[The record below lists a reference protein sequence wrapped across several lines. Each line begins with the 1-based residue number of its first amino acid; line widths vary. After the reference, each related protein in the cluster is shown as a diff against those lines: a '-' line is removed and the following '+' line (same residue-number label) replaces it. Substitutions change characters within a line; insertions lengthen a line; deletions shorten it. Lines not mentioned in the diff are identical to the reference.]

1 MNGAAAVHSTFNID
15 HSTFNIASQVMEPNS
30 PKTLYVTTG
39 LHGGGAERLLTN
51 MLLQQGDRDRI
62 TVVSLL
68 PGGIF
73 RRTIEDAGIRVI
85 DLDMYR
91 YRDVVRAAFSL
102 ARLIRAEQPSL
113 VYGWMYHANLLA
125 MLSLLLAGRPRTRL
139 IWAIFCTD
147 ALDRAFLGKRRVIRG
162 ISAFLSRWVSGIIYN
177 AEEARDYHRGIG
189 FCEPH
194 SVVISNC
201 VDPEVFRHDPRER
214 GALRAE
220 LGIKPD
226 EVVVTVIA
234 RVNPMKDWETVRQA
248 VRDLPAVVTVAIGKG
263 TNELP
268 PQPGF
273 IGLGWRD
280 DVVRILSAAD
290 IFLLGS
296 AFGEGASLAL
306 GEAMLCGLPCVV
318 TDVGG
323 NSALVGDGGIVVEPR
338 NPAAIRK
345 AILQLAAD
353 REHREALGRMARARA
368 VSAESSDSIL
378 RRLRLL
384 SPAVEGSP

>member
-1 MNGAAAVHSTFNID
+1 
-15 HSTFNIASQVMEPNS
+15 MENHP
-30 PKTLYVTTG
+30 PQTLYVTTS
-39 LHGGGAERLLTN
+39 LRGGGAERLLTN
-51 MLLQQGDRDRI
+51 MLLQQDDRDRI

-85 DLDMYR
+85 DLGMHR
-91 YRDVVRAAFSL
+91 YRDVVRAAFAL
-102 ARLIRAEQPSL
+102 ARLMRAERPSL

-125 MLSLLLAGRPRTRL
+125 MLALLLAGRPRTRL

-147 ALDRAFLGKRRVIRG
+147 SLDRQFLWKRRVIRG
-162 ISAFLSRWVSGIIYN
+162 VSAFLSRWVSGIIYN

-189 FCEPH
+189 FCEPQ

-201 VDPEVFRHDPRER
+201 VDAGVFRHDPRER
-214 GALRAE
+214 GALRTE
-220 LGIKPD
+220 LGIKP
-226 EVVVTVIA
+226 EQVMVTVIA
-234 RVNPMKDWETVRQA
+234 RVNPMKGWETVLQA
-248 VRDLPAVVTVAIGKG
+248 VRDLPGVVTVAIGKG

-323 NSALVGDGGIVVEPR
+323 NAALVGGGGIVVEPR
-338 NPAAIRK
+338 NPAAIRN

-353 REHREALGRMARARA
+353 REWREALGRVARARA
-368 VSAESSDSIL
+368 VSAESPDSIL

>member
-1 MNGAAAVHSTFNID
+1 
-15 HSTFNIASQVMEPNS
+15 MENHP
-30 PKTLYVTTG
+30 PQTMYVTTG
-39 LHGGGAERLLTN
+39 LRGGGAERLLTN
-51 MLLQQGDRDRI
+51 MLLQQGDPDRI

-68 PGGIF
+68 PGGFF
-73 RRTIEDAGIRVI
+73 RHTLEDAGIRVI
-85 DLDMYR
+85 DLGMHR
-91 YRDVVRAAFSL
+91 YRDVVRAAFLL
-102 ARLIRAEQPSL
+102 ARLFRAEQPSL

-147 ALDRAFLGKRRVIRG
+147 SLDRAFLWKRRVIRG
-162 ISAFLSRWVSGIIYN
+162 VSAFFSRWVSGIIYN
-177 AEEARDYHRGIG
+177 AEEARDYHRGLG
-189 FCEPH
+189 FCEPQ

-226 EVVVTVIA
+226 EVVVTIIA

-248 VRDLPAVVTVAIGKG
+248 VRDLPDVVTVAVGKG

-268 PQPGF
+268 PQRGF

-338 NPAAIRK
+338 NPAAIRR
-345 AILQLAAD
+345 AILQLATD
-353 REHREALGRMARARA
+353 RERREALGRMARARA
-368 VSAESSDSIL
+368 VNAESPDSIL

>member
-1 MNGAAAVHSTFNID
+1 
-15 HSTFNIASQVMEPNS
+15 METNS
-30 PKTLYVTTG
+30 PQTMYVTTG

-51 MLLQQGDRDRI
+51 MLLQQGGRDRI

-68 PGGIF
+68 PGGVF
-73 RRTIEDAGIRVI
+73 CRTLEDAGIRVI
-85 DLDMYR
+85 DLDMHR
-91 YRDVVRAAFSL
+91 YRDAVRAAFSL
-102 ARLIRAEQPSL
+102 ARLIRAQRPSI

-125 MLSLLLAGRPRTRL
+125 MLALLLAGRPRTRL
-139 IWAIFCTD
+139 VWAIFCTD
-147 ALDRAFLGKRRVIRG
+147 ALDRGFHWKPRIVRG
-162 ISAFLSRWVSGIIYN
+162 VSAFLSRWVSGIIYN

-189 FCEPH
+189 FREPH

-214 GALRAE
+214 GDLRAE
-220 LGIKPD
+220 LGIEPD
-226 EVVVTVIA
+226 DVVVSIIA

-248 VRDLPAVVTVAIGKG
+248 LRDLPGIVTVAIGKG

-268 PQPGF
+268 PRPGF

-296 AFGEGASLAL
+296 AFGEGTSLAL

-338 NPAAIRK
+338 NPAAIRE
-345 AILQLAAD
+345 AVLQLAAD
-353 REHREALGRMARARA
+353 RERREAMGRIARERA
-368 VSAESSDSIL
+368 ASAESPDSIL

-384 SPAVEGSP
+384 SPAVEGSS